1 MAQYRAFHVSVE
13 CDEAG
18 DLQGAWV
25 CARRRVRYRAL
36 CRHDLH
42 GGECPHRLHAYKGKT
57 LVVVNTASL
66 CGFTYQY
73 DGLQKLYDDY
83 KDQGLVVLGVPSND
97 FGNQESGT
105 NSEVKEFCE
114 STFSIT
120 FPLTEKNVVKGKDAH
135 PFFKW
140 SKKELGFIGGVPR
153 WNFHK
158 IIIGK
163 DGNAIAGY
171 TALTRPSSKKFIS
184 EIEKALQL

>member
-1 MAQYRAFHVSVE
+1 MTENAYSYSFKDINEEDMINLS
-13 CDEAG
+13 D
-18 DLQGAWV
+18 
-25 CARRRVRYRAL
+25 
-36 CRHDLH
+36 
-42 GGECPHRLHAYKGKT
+42 YKGKT

>member
-1 MAQYRAFHVSVE
+1 MSENAYSYSFKDINEEDMINLS
-13 CDEAG
+13 D
-18 DLQGAWV
+18 
-25 CARRRVRYRAL
+25 
-36 CRHDLH
+36 
-42 GGECPHRLHAYKGKT
+42 YKGKT

-83 KDQGLVVLGVPSND
+83 KDPGLVVLGVPSND

>member
-1 MAQYRAFHVSVE
+1 MSENAYSYSFKDINEEDMINLS
-13 CDEAG
+13 D
-18 DLQGAWV
+18 
-25 CARRRVRYRAL
+25 
-36 CRHDLH
+36 
-42 GGECPHRLHAYKGKT
+42 YKGKT

-105 NSEVKEFCE
+105 NSDVKEFCE

-163 DGNAIAGY
+163 EGNAIAGY

>member
-1 MAQYRAFHVSVE
+1 MSENAYSYSFKDINEEEVINLS
-13 CDEAG
+13 D
-18 DLQGAWV
+18 
-25 CARRRVRYRAL
+25 
-36 CRHDLH
+36 
-42 GGECPHRLHAYKGKT
+42 YKGKT

-120 FPLTEKNVVKGKDAH
+120 FPLTEKNIVKGKDAH

-158 IIIGK
+158 IIIDK

>member
-1 MAQYRAFHVSVE
+1 MSENAYSYSFKDINEEDMINLS
-13 CDEAG
+13 D
-18 DLQGAWV
+18 
-25 CARRRVRYRAL
+25 
-36 CRHDLH
+36 
-42 GGECPHRLHAYKGKT
+42 YKGKT

-184 EIEKALQL
+184 EIEKALRL

>member
-1 MAQYRAFHVSVE
+1 MSENAYSYSFKDINEEDMINLS
-13 CDEAG
+13 D
-18 DLQGAWV
+18 
-25 CARRRVRYRAL
+25 
-36 CRHDLH
+36 
-42 GGECPHRLHAYKGKT
+42 YKGKT

-114 STFSIT
+114 STFRIT

>member
-1 MAQYRAFHVSVE
+1 MSENAYNYSFKDINEEDVINLS
-13 CDEAG
+13 D
-18 DLQGAWV
+18 
-25 CARRRVRYRAL
+25 
-36 CRHDLH
+36 
-42 GGECPHRLHAYKGKT
+42 YKGKT

-163 DGNAIAGY
+163 DGKAIAGY

>member
-1 MAQYRAFHVSVE
+1 MSENAYSYSFKDINEEDVINLS
-13 CDEAG
+13 D
-18 DLQGAWV
+18 
-25 CARRRVRYRAL
+25 
-36 CRHDLH
+36 
-42 GGECPHRLHAYKGKT
+42 YKGKT

-73 DGLQKLYDDY
+73 DGLQILYYDY
-83 KDQGLVVLGVPSND
+83 KDQGLVVLGVTSND

>member
-1 MAQYRAFHVSVE
+1 MSENAYSYSFKDINEEDMINLS
-13 CDEAG
+13 D
-18 DLQGAWV
+18 
-25 CARRRVRYRAL
+25 
-36 CRHDLH
+36 
-42 GGECPHRLHAYKGKT
+42 YKGKT

-114 STFSIT
+114 VNFEIN
-120 FPLTEKNVVKGKDAH
+120 FPLTTITEVKGRDAH
-135 PFFKW
+135 EIFVWAQNNFGKSAIPK
-140 SKKELGFIGGVPR
+140 

-158 IIIGK
+158 ILINK
-163 DGNAIAGY
+163 QGNVEETYASF
-171 TALTRPSSKKFIS
+171 TKPTSKKIINKIE
-184 EIEKALQL
+184 EIL

>member
-1 MAQYRAFHVSVE
+1 MSENAYSYSFKDINEEDMINLS
-13 CDEAG
+13 D
-18 DLQGAWV
+18 
-25 CARRRVRYRAL
+25 
-36 CRHDLH
+36 
-42 GGECPHRLHAYKGKT
+42 YKGKT

-120 FPLTEKNVVKGKDAH
+120 FPLTEKNVVKGRDAH

>member
-1 MAQYRAFHVSVE
+1 MSENAYSYSFKDINEEDMINLS
-13 CDEAG
+13 D
-18 DLQGAWV
+18 
-25 CARRRVRYRAL
+25 
-36 CRHDLH
+36 
-42 GGECPHRLHAYKGKT
+42 YKGKT

-105 NSEVKEFCE
+105 NREVKEFCE

-120 FPLTEKNVVKGKDAH
+120 FPLTEKNIVKGKDAH

-158 IIIGK
+158 IIIDK

>member
-1 MAQYRAFHVSVE
+1 MSENAYSYSFKDINEEDVINLS
-13 CDEAG
+13 D
-18 DLQGAWV
+18 
-25 CARRRVRYRAL
+25 
-36 CRHDLH
+36 
-42 GGECPHRLHAYKGKT
+42 YKGKT

-73 DGLQKLYDDY
+73 DGLQKHYDDY

>member
-1 MAQYRAFHVSVE
+1 MSENAYSYSFIDINEEDVINLS
-13 CDEAG
+13 D
-18 DLQGAWV
+18 
-25 CARRRVRYRAL
+25 
-36 CRHDLH
+36 
-42 GGECPHRLHAYKGKT
+42 YKGKT

-163 DGNAIAGY
+163 DGKAIAGY

>member
-1 MAQYRAFHVSVE
+1 MSENAFSYSFKDINEEDVINLS
-13 CDEAG
+13 D
-18 DLQGAWV
+18 
-25 CARRRVRYRAL
+25 
-36 CRHDLH
+36 
-42 GGECPHRLHAYKGKT
+42 YKGKT

-105 NSEVKEFCE
+105 NSDVKEFCE

>member
-1 MAQYRAFHVSVE
+1 MSENAYSYSFKDINEEDVINLS
-13 CDEAG
+13 D
-18 DLQGAWV
+18 
-25 CARRRVRYRAL
+25 
-36 CRHDLH
+36 
-42 GGECPHRLHAYKGKT
+42 YKGKT

-105 NSEVKEFCE
+105 NSDVKEFCK

>member
-1 MAQYRAFHVSVE
+1 MSENAYSYSFKDINEEDVINLS
-13 CDEAG
+13 D
-18 DLQGAWV
+18 
-25 CARRRVRYRAL
+25 
-36 CRHDLH
+36 
-42 GGECPHRLHAYKGKT
+42 YKGKT

-114 STFSIT
+114 STFNIT

-163 DGNAIAGY
+163 DGKAIAGY

>member
-1 MAQYRAFHVSVE
+1 MSENAYSYSFKDINEEDVINLS
-13 CDEAG
+13 D
-18 DLQGAWV
+18 
-25 CARRRVRYRAL
+25 
-36 CRHDLH
+36 
-42 GGECPHRLHAYKGKT
+42 YKGKT

>member
-1 MAQYRAFHVSVE
+1 MSENAYSYSFKDINEEDVINLS
-13 CDEAG
+13 D
-18 DLQGAWV
+18 
-25 CARRRVRYRAL
+25 
-36 CRHDLH
+36 
-42 GGECPHRLHAYKGKT
+42 YKGKT

-73 DGLQKLYDDY
+73 DGLQKLYDEY

-105 NSEVKEFCE
+105 NSDVKEFCE

>member
-1 MAQYRAFHVSVE
+1 MSENAYSYSFKDINEEDVINLS
-13 CDEAG
+13 D
-18 DLQGAWV
+18 
-25 CARRRVRYRAL
+25 
-36 CRHDLH
+36 
-42 GGECPHRLHAYKGKT
+42 YKGKT

-163 DGNAIAGY
+163 DGKVANTFASF
-171 TALTRPSSKKFIS
+171 TKPTSKKFLNFINK
-184 EIEKALQL
+184 EIKS

>member
-1 MAQYRAFHVSVE
+1 M
-13 CDEAG
+13 
-18 DLQGAWV
+18 
-25 CARRRVRYRAL
+25 RVFLTFCLIFLLNTGSSMSENAYSYSFKDINEEDVINL
-36 CRHDLH
+36 SD
-42 GGECPHRLHAYKGKT
+42 YKGKT

-140 SKKELGFIGGVPR
+140 SKKELGFYR
-153 WNFHK
+153 
-158 IIIGK
+158 
-163 DGNAIAGY
+163 
-171 TALTRPSSKKFIS
+171 RSS
-184 EIEKALQL
+184 

>member
-1 MAQYRAFHVSVE
+1 M
-13 CDEAG
+13 
-18 DLQGAWV
+18 
-25 CARRRVRYRAL
+25 RVFLTFCLIFFLNTGSSMSENAYSYSFKDINEEDVINL
-36 CRHDLH
+36 SD
-42 GGECPHRLHAYKGKT
+42 YKGKT

-153 WNFHK
+153 WNFHR

>member
-1 MAQYRAFHVSVE
+1 MRVFLTF
-13 CDEAG
+13 C
-18 DLQGAWV
+18 LIFLLNTGALMSEN
-25 CARRRVRYRAL
+25 AYSYSFKDINEEDMINL
-36 CRHDLH
+36 SD
-42 GGECPHRLHAYKGKT
+42 YKGKT

-163 DGNAIAGY
+163 DGNAVAGY

-184 EIEKALQL
+184 EIEKALRL

>member
-1 MAQYRAFHVSVE
+1 MSENAYSYSFKDINEEDVINLS
-13 CDEAG
+13 D
-18 DLQGAWV
+18 
-25 CARRRVRYRAL
+25 
-36 CRHDLH
+36 
-42 GGECPHRLHAYKGKT
+42 YKGKT

-163 DGNAIAGY
+163 DGKVFDTFSSMTKPTSGKFVKVIEE
-171 TALTRPSSKKFIS
+171 ALNK
-184 EIEKALQL
+184 

>member
-1 MAQYRAFHVSVE
+1 M
-13 CDEAG
+13 
-18 DLQGAWV
+18 
-25 CARRRVRYRAL
+25 RVFLTFCFIFLLNTGSSMSENAYSYSFKDINEEDVINL
-36 CRHDLH
+36 SD
-42 GGECPHRLHAYKGKT
+42 YKGKT

-163 DGNAIAGY
+163 NGNAIAGY

>member
-1 MAQYRAFHVSVE
+1 MSENAYSYSFKDINEEDVINLS
-13 CDEAG
+13 D
-18 DLQGAWV
+18 
-25 CARRRVRYRAL
+25 
-36 CRHDLH
+36 
-42 GGECPHRLHAYKGKT
+42 YKGKT

-105 NSEVKEFCE
+105 NSDVKEFCE

-120 FPLTEKNVVKGKDAH
+120 FPLTEKYVVKGKDAH

>member
-1 MAQYRAFHVSVE
+1 MSENAYSYSFKDINEQDVINLS
-13 CDEAG
+13 D
-18 DLQGAWV
+18 
-25 CARRRVRYRAL
+25 
-36 CRHDLH
+36 
-42 GGECPHRLHAYKGKT
+42 YKGKT

>member
-1 MAQYRAFHVSVE
+1 MSENAYSYSFKDINEEDVINLS
-13 CDEAG
+13 D
-18 DLQGAWV
+18 
-25 CARRRVRYRAL
+25 
-36 CRHDLH
+36 
-42 GGECPHRLHAYKGKT
+42 YKGKT

-158 IIIGK
+158 YLISK
-163 DGNAIAGY
+163 DGQILNWYSSMTSPTSDGLIKQIEEAIY
-171 TALTRPSSKKFIS
+171 N
-184 EIEKALQL
+184 

>member
-1 MAQYRAFHVSVE
+1 MSENAYSYSFKDINEEDVINLS
-13 CDEAG
+13 D
-18 DLQGAWV
+18 
-25 CARRRVRYRAL
+25 
-36 CRHDLH
+36 
-42 GGECPHRLHAYKGKT
+42 YKGKT

-83 KDQGLVVLGVPSND
+83 KDQGLVVLVVPSND

-120 FPLTEKNVVKGKDAH
+120 FPLTEKNVVKGRDAH

>member
-1 MAQYRAFHVSVE
+1 MSENAYSYSFKDINEEDVINLS
-13 CDEAG
+13 D
-18 DLQGAWV
+18 
-25 CARRRVRYRAL
+25 
-36 CRHDLH
+36 
-42 GGECPHRLHAYKGKT
+42 YKGKT

-163 DGNAIAGY
+163 DGKIFDTFSSMNKHTSGKFVKVIEE
-171 TALTRPSSKKFIS
+171 ALNK
-184 EIEKALQL
+184 

>member
-1 MAQYRAFHVSVE
+1 MRVFLTF
-13 CDEAG
+13 C
-18 DLQGAWV
+18 LIFLLNTGASMSENAYSYSFKDINEEDV
-25 CARRRVRYRAL
+25 INL
-36 CRHDLH
+36 SD
-42 GGECPHRLHAYKGKT
+42 YKGKT